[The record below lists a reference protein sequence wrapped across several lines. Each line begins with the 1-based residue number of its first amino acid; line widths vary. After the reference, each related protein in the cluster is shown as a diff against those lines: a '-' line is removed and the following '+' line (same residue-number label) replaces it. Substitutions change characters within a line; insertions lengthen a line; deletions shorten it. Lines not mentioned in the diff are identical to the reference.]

1 MPNRSSILLC
11 IESGPV
17 FWYNFQMAKHNYKSE
32 IEYCLSVLYVF
43 KTGDARRLLSSLD
56 SWPEEGLAELLK
68 LLKEAKE
75 NQDGFLK
82 KMNKLDPAFNQK
94 LKRFLRSEYKVA
106 TDKATLLEQDDA
118 ESILDNL

>member
-1 MPNRSSILLC
+1 
-11 IESGPV
+11 
-17 FWYNFQMAKHNYKSE
+17 MAKHNFKSE
-32 IEYCLSVLYVF
+32 IEYYLGVLYVF
-43 KTGDARRLLSSLD
+43 KTGDVRRLLSSLD

-75 NQDGFLK
+75 HQDGFLK
-82 KMNKLDPAFNQK
+82 KMNKSDPSFNAK

>member
-1 MPNRSSILLC
+1 
-11 IESGPV
+11 
-17 FWYNFQMAKHNYKSE
+17 MAKHNLKSE
-32 IEYCLSVLYVF
+32 IEYYLGVLYVF

>member
-1 MPNRSSILLC
+1 
-11 IESGPV
+11 
-17 FWYNFQMAKHNYKSE
+17 MAKHNYKSE

-94 LKRFLRSEYKVA
+94 LKRILRSEYKVA